1 MGKTVVIFKSKCGHT
16 KKYAEWIS
24 ADLNGDLI
32 EVSKAKI
39 EEILEYDTI
48 VFGGGIYASGISGVS
63 CITKNF
69 EKLKN
74 KKIIVF
80 TVGLTKTD
88 DLSVFKPI
96 IDKNFTP
103 EMQSKMK
110 FFHLRGGMDY
120 NKLNFFFK
128 AMMSMLKKS
137 VEKKPVKTEEDE
149 ELLATFGGN
158 ADYSNKNTIEP
169 LVSYV
174 KSIQ

>member
-1 MGKTVVIFKSKCGHT
+1 MEKTAVIFKSKCGHT

-39 EEILEYDTI
+39 EKIFEYDTI

-63 CITKNF
+63 LITKNF
-69 EKLKN
+69 EKLKD
-74 KKIIVF
+74 KQIIIF

-103 EMQSKMK
+103 EMQSKLK
-110 FFHLRGGMDY
+110 IFHLRGGIDY
-120 NKLNFFFK
+120 KKLNFVFK
-128 AMMSMLKKS
+128 IMMSLLKKS
-137 VEKKPVKTEEDE
+137 VEKKPVKTEDDKQMLE
-149 ELLATFGGN
+149 TFGGN
-158 ADYSNKNTIEP
+158 VDFSDKTTIEP